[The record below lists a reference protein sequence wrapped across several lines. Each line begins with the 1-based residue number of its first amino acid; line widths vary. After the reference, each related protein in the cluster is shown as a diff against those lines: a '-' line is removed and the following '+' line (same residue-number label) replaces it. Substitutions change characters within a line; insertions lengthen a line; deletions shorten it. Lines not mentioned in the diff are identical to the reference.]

1 MMIFSYFKY
10 AFRNLVKQRG
20 RTLINLFGL
29 SFSIAIM
36 VIIYLYVIRE
46 MNVNR
51 FQENRH
57 RIYQMYSSWLGADSE
72 VHYSAHQG
80 ADMAGGLRESI
91 PGIEAT
97 CRFKSTQAFVGADED
112 LFQENI
118 GFVDSSFFD
127 MFTYTVVAG
136 DREDPLREIKSLV
149 LTETLAKKLFPD
161 RSLNL
166 EEVIGRTV
174 KFPEDPPGNLYTV
187 TAVIADPPDNSS
199 FNWSALVRYE
209 NSDVYSR
216 SSDFGGDSFTYI
228 MLDKQNDRASLERN
242 AQALVEPFYGE
253 AIRQFIQ
260 QGYIKE
266 GEHNFRFHFIPLN
279 DTYLHMGFIG
289 NFSYAERGNLKAL
302 YILSSIAV
310 LILMIACFN
319 YIMISVGAA
328 MNRIGD
334 FGMMQVTG
342 GRKWQI
348 LTLFIVESFLLTLV
362 SLFLGIVL
370 AEQLLPLFNRLADED
385 LKFDLYSHGVNF
397 LFLFGILVFIVGVT
411 SLYVGSYLLRR
422 SKAVTLLQREML
434 SLRRNGVARLSVILQ
449 FFIAITLMISG
460 GTIMKQLYFIVN
472 QDVGFD
478 RDYILVLNVDFD
490 EQRISTL
497 KDLILQSP
505 DVKSVTMGDRNFNS
519 GSLSQSI
526 QNKEGEMIT
535 LRFLRIDPDYLKTL
549 NIELLEGRNLE
560 EADTQVDSIPRVLV
574 NETLVRELGL
584 DEAVGERLD
593 LGEDGSSVDIVGVVK
608 DFHFDS
614 MHDKIEPLML
624 HNIHF
629 NRIWYL
635 FVKPRDGRIQEVVQ
649 HCEKSWND
657 VVPEFTW
664 KYTFLTD
671 ILEGQY
677 KTEDRWSRI
686 VAYASGIAI
695 LLSCLG
701 LMGISGLLVARRFK
715 EVGIRKAHGASIG
728 NIVILLNIDILK
740 WVALAY
746 LAATPA
752 AWLIMRRWLQ
762 DFAYRTSLSWW
773 IFVLAGLVTLVIS
786 VLTITLQI
794 YRVARQNPVNSLRYE

>member
-1 MMIFSYFKY
+1 MIASYFKY
-10 AFRNLVKQRG
+10 AFRNLLKHRG
-20 RTLINLFGL
+20 HTLINLFGL
-29 SFSIAIM
+29 SFSIAI
-36 VIIYLYVIRE
+36 VIIIYLYVIRE
-46 MNVNR
+46 MNCNR
-51 FQENRH
+51 FQEKRH

-80 ADMAGGLRESI
+80 ADMAGGLMESI

-97 CRFKSTQAFVGADED
+97 CRFKTTQAFVGSDED

-127 MFTYTVVAG
+127 MFTYRVIAG

-149 LTETLAKKLFPD
+149 LTETLARKLFPD
-161 RSLNL
+161 RLLNL
-166 EEVIGRTV
+166 EDLIGRTV
-174 KFPEDPPGNLYTV
+174 KFPEAPPGNLYTV

-209 NSDVYSR
+209 NSDRYSR

-228 MLDKQNDRASLERN
+228 MLDERNDRASLERN

-260 QGYIKE
+260 QGNVKE
-266 GEHNFRFHFIPLN
+266 GEHNFRFHFIPLT
-279 DTYLHMGFIG
+279 DTYLHMNFIG
-289 NFSYAERGNLKAL
+289 NFSYVERGNLKAL
-302 YILSSIAV
+302 YILSGIGI
-310 LILMIACFN
+310 LILLIACFN
-319 YIMISVGAA
+319 YIMISVGTA
-328 MNRIGD
+328 MNRIDD
-334 FGMMQVTG
+334 FGMMQVAG
-342 GRKWQI
+342 GRRWQI
-348 LTLFIVESFLLTLV
+348 LAQFIVESFLLTLV

-370 AEQLLPLFNRLADED
+370 AEQLLPLFNGLADED
-385 LKFDLYSHGVNF
+385 LKFGLYSHGVNY
-397 LFLFGILVFIVGVT
+397 LFLFVILAFIVGVT

-422 SKAVTLLQREML
+422 SKPVTMLRREML
-434 SLRRNGVARLSVILQ
+434 SMRRNGVARLSVILQ

-460 GTIMKQLYFIVN
+460 GIIMKQLNFMVN
-472 QDVGFD
+472 RDVGFD
-478 RDYILVLNVDFD
+478 RDNILVLNVDFD

-519 GSLSQSI
+519 GSLSQSL

-535 LRFLRIDPDYLKTL
+535 LRFLRVDPDYLKTL
-549 NIELLEGRNLE
+549 DIELLEGRNLE
-560 EADTQVDSIPRVLV
+560 EADAHADSIPRVLV

-629 NRIWYL
+629 NRLWYL

-649 HCEKSWND
+649 HCEKSWNE
-657 VVPEFTW
+657 VVPELTW
-664 KYTFLTD
+664 EYTFLTD
-671 ILEGQY
+671 ILDGQY

-715 EVGIRKAHGASIG
+715 EVGIRKAHGSTIG
-728 NIVILLNIDILK
+728 DIVVLLNIDILK

-746 LAATPA
+746 LVASPA
-752 AWLIMRRWLQ
+752 AWLIMHRWLQ

-773 IFVLAGLVTLVIS
+773 IFVLAGLVTFLIS

-794 YRVARQNPVNSLRYE
+794 YRVARQNPVRALRYE